1 MRLAIGLALL
11 GAAGFA
17 SADEATLPA
26 VQPAVAEAP
35 LALTLDRAIELSLK
49 RNLDLEVERLSPR
62 IADEDV
68 AKAHAAFD
76 PVASLSY
83 ADKDTRSA
91 TTSTLSGAPVLVTRD
106 TTYTGALTEK
116 LPTGTS
122 LDLALSYV
130 RSRSNSAF
138 STLNPSHTSGAT
150 LTVKQPLLK
159 GFGTEVNRGPEVVAA
174 RNRAA
179 ARHAFEAKVAGTVAD
194 VEGAYWD
201 LVASLD
207 DVSVKRAA
215 LEAARS
221 LEATNQAKVDA
232 GTLPRTDLLEASS
245 ASASRE
251 ADLIDAERKVQDA
264 QDALRKLVDPP
275 ALDEKGVPAAWTPFV
290 PVDKPVLP
298 DGLPDATASV
308 GRALQ
313 SRPELA
319 QARAAIQ
326 GALTNRMLARDGLQP
341 DLSVSGSWGQEG
353 VDGDRED
360 SFSRL
365 SDGRARTWE
374 VGVSVEMPLGNRA
387 ARSDLR
393 KAEAQVD
400 QETARLR
407 AMEQTV
413 VVEVRVAVRALES
426 GRRRLEASERAVA
439 FSSEKLR
446 AELLRFDQGLSTT
459 HAVLDALQTDT
470 AERGRLLVAQLDCLK
485 ALSAWHKA
493 QGSLLEAKGIRLE

>member
-1 MRLAIGLALL
+1 MHTLFRLALFGLVCSSALAEE
-11 GAAGFA
+11 AA
-17 SADEATLPA
+17 LPA
-26 VQPAVAEAP
+26 PPEAEVP
-35 LALTLDRAIELSLK
+35 IALTLDRAIELALK

-62 IADEDV
+62 IAAEGI
-68 AKAHAAFD
+68 AKAKAAFD

-83 ADKDTRSA
+83 KDRDTRS
-91 TTSTLSGAPVLVTRD
+91 TSTSTLAGATSPVTRD
-106 TTYTGALTEK
+106 STYAGGLTEK

-130 RSRSNSAF
+130 RSRSNSTF
-138 STLNPSHTSGAT
+138 STLNPSHTTGAT
-150 LTVKQPLLK
+150 LTVKQSLLK
-159 GFGTEVNRGPEVVAA
+159 GFGTEVNRGSEVAA
-174 RNRAA
+174 AQGRTA
-179 ARHAFEAKVAGTVAD
+179 ARHAFEAQVAGTVSA

-245 ASASRE
+245 AAASRE
-251 ADLIDAERKVQDA
+251 ADLIDAERKAQDA
-264 QDALRKLVDPP
+264 QDALRKRVDPP
-275 ALDEKGVPAAWTPFV
+275 PLDGAGASPAWAPFV

-308 GRALQ
+308 GRALY

-326 GALTNRMLARDGLQP
+326 VALTHRMLAGDGLKP
-341 DLSVSGSWGQEG
+341 DLSVSGSWGQAG
-353 VDGDRED
+353 VDGDRMD
-360 SFSRL
+360 AFSHL

-374 VGVSVEMPLGNRA
+374 VGISVEMPLGNRA
-387 ARSDLR
+387 AKSDLR

-407 AMEQTV
+407 ALEQTV
-413 VVEVRVAVRALES
+413 VVEVRGAVRALES

-470 AERGRLLVAQLDCLK
+470 AERGRLLVAQVDCLK
-485 ALSAWHKA
+485 SLSAWHKA
-493 QGSLLEAKGIRLE
+493 QGSLLEAKGVRLD